1 MPHAALLLLSDAVM
15 ARVLALLLAVTIAA
29 PSFADESFDAERHA
43 RRMRKSGAGL
53 MSVGV
58 IHLGGGLALTLA
70 MIGMSVS
77 CRNDPFPCNDEGSG
91 FLMFPAIGLLAVGG
105 LLTAV
110 GMPLFFVGRNRERR
124 QRQLALIPTPMG
136 QLTPVPPMP
145 Q

>member
-1 MPHAALLLLSDAVM
+1 M
-15 ARVLALLLAVTIAA
+15 ARRLALLLVVTLAA
-29 PSFADESFDAERHA
+29 PSFADERSDAAVDA

-58 IHLGGGLALTLA
+58 IHLGTGVVLTLA
-70 MIGMSVS
+70 MVGMGLS
-77 CRNDPFPCNDEGSG
+77 CRNEPFPCDEGSG

-124 QRQLALIPTPMG
+124 MRQLALIPTPIG

>member
-1 MPHAALLLLSDAVM
+1 LLV
-15 ARVLALLLAVTIAA
+15 VTIAA
-29 PSFADESFDAERHA
+29 PSFADERSDAEVHA

-70 MIGMSVS
+70 MVGMAVS
-77 CRNDPFPCNDEGSG
+77 CRNEPFPCDEGSG

-105 LLTAV
+105 LLTGI
-110 GMPLFFVGRNRERR
+110 GMPLFFVGRHRER
-124 QRQLALIPTPMG
+124 RQLALIPTPIG

>member
-1 MPHAALLLLSDAVM
+1 M
-15 ARVLALLLAVTIAA
+15 ARMLALLLVVTLAA
-29 PSFADESFDAERHA
+29 PSFADEGSDAAVHA

-58 IHLGGGLALTLA
+58 IHLGGGVALTLA
-70 MIGMSVS
+70 MVGMGLS
-77 CRNDPFPCNDEGSG
+77 CRNEPFPCDEGAG